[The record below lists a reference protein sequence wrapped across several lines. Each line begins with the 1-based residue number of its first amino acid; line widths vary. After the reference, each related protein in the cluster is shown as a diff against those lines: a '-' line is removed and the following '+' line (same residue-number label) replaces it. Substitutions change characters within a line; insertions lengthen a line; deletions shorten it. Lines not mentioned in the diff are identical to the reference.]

1 MATLKELI
9 EAQTVQGLGE
19 EDIKSM
25 SYDVEKAPPTG
36 LMKMIQDYGITP
48 GSAALNL
55 GIGAVT
61 GIPFVGSA
69 LQGIG
74 NMFTSSPSDAMSRQF
89 NVSNVGDMYGYRAQ
103 GLGSSSIPNQDPF
116 GINTVSMF
124 GNYPGYAAQ
133 TVQDLLS
140 KQNLNPFQTNQLGFY
155 QDVVNANNERI
166 DQNFPGGTN
175 FDFTDYEQD
184 TGGNVGG
191 GGGGGYNDGDGGS
204 YSGQGED
211 SNWGGGE

>member
-9 EAQTVQGLGE
+9 EAQSVQGLGE

-25 SYDVEKAPPTG
+25 SYGVEKAPPTG
-36 LMKMIQDYGITP
+36 LMKMIKDYGIDP

-61 GIPFVGSA
+61 GIPFIGSA

-74 NMFTSSPSDAMSRQF
+74 NMFTSSPSDAMSQQF

-124 GNYPGYAAQ
+124 GNYPGYASQ
-133 TVQDLLS
+133 TVSNLLG
-140 KQNLNPFQTNQLGFY
+140 KETLTPFQTNQLGFY
-155 QDVVNANNERI
+155 QDVVNANNDRI
-166 DQNFPGGTN
+166 DKDFPGGTN
-175 FDFTDYEQD
+175 FNYSDYEQD
-184 TGGNVGG
+184 TGGNVGNAGNAG
-191 GGGGGYNDGDGGS
+191 GGTFGDS
-204 YSGQGED
+204 VNNSSFSDYS
-211 SNWGGGE
+211 

>member
-48 GSAALNL
+48 GSAALDL
-55 GIGAVT
+55 GIGALT
-61 GIPFVGSA
+61 GAPLIGSA
-69 LQGIG
+69 LRGIG
-74 NMFTSSPSDAMSRQF
+74 NMFTPNPSDIMSQQF
-89 NVSNVGDMYGYRAQ
+89 NVSNVGDIYGYRGQ
-103 GLGSSSIPNQDPF
+103 GLGSPGLSNQDPF

-133 TVQDLLS
+133 TVQNLLS

-155 QDVVNANNERI
+155 QDVVNANNNRI
-166 DQNFPGGTN
+166 DKDFPGGTN

-184 TGGNVGG
+184 TGGNVGNGGG
-191 GGGGGYNDGDGGS
+191 GGGGGYSQSSVDAGVQS
-204 YSGQGED
+204 AED
-211 SNWGGGE
+211 DR

>member
-36 LMKMIQDYGITP
+36 LMKMIKDYGIDP

-61 GIPFVGSA
+61 GIPFIGSA

-74 NMFTSSPSDAMSRQF
+74 NMFTSSPSDAMSQQF

-124 GNYPGYAAQ
+124 GNYPGYASQ
-133 TVQDLLS
+133 TVSNLLG
-140 KQNLNPFQTNQLGFY
+140 KETLTPFQQNQLGFY

-166 DQNFPGGTN
+166 DQDFPGGTN
-175 FDFTDYEQD
+175 FNYSDYEQD
-184 TGGNVGG
+184 TGGNV

-204 YSGQGED
+204 YSGKGED

>member
-9 EAQTVQGLGE
+9 EAQSVQGLGE

-61 GIPFVGSA
+61 GIPFIGSA

-74 NMFTSSPSDAMSRQF
+74 NMFTRSPSDIMSQQF
-89 NVSNVGDMYGYRAQ
+89 NVSNVGDMYGYRSQ
-103 GLGSSSIPNQDPF
+103 GLGSPGLSNQDPF

-124 GNYPGYAAQ
+124 GNYPGYASQ
-133 TVQDLLS
+133 TVSNLLG
-140 KQNLNPFQTNQLGFY
+140 KETLTPFQQNQLGFY
-155 QDVVNANNERI
+155 QNVVNANNERI

-175 FDFTDYEQD
+175 FNYSDYEQD
-184 TGGNVGG
+184 TGGNVGNAGNAG
-191 GGGGGYNDGDGGS
+191 GGTFGDS
-204 YSGQGED
+204 VNNSSFSDYS
-211 SNWGGGE
+211 